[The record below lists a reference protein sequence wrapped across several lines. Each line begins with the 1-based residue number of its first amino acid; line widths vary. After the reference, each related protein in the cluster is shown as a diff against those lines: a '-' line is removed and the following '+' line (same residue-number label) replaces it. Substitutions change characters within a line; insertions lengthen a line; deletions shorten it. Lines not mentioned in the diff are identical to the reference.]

1 MGQTPLPHPG
11 IPHDPR
17 ASFAWVPLCVVPVS
31 VVGLEG
37 SAPETRMVKI
47 ITTADD
53 GALLGTSSGGPT
65 YTGVV
70 PTTRRI
76 RGLRLDQAQTI
87 VQITPAWTRGG
98 TSDSVGQSKTSLISA
113 RNLLR
118 DLAARGH
125 RIRQIRR
132 VK

>member
-1 MGQTPLPHPG
+1 MCSISSRLSSPLRRARLSGRTGRVSPRDKDGQ
-11 IPHDPR
+11 DY
-17 ASFAWVPLCVVPVS
+17 
-31 VVGLEG
+31 
-37 SAPETRMVKI
+37 
-47 ITTADD
+47 TTAGD

-76 RGLRLDQAQTI
+76 RGLRFDQAQTI
-87 VQITPAWTRGG
+87 VQITPAWNRGG
-98 TSDSVGQSKTSLISA
+98 TSDSIGQSKTSLISA